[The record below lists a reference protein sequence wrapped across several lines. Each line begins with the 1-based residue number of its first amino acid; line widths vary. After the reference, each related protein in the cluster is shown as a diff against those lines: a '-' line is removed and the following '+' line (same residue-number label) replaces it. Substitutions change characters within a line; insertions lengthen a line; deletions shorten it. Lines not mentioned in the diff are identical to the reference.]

1 MEIIA
6 YTDRLSA
13 RPGEEIRFY
22 VSTTSAAYDVAIV
35 RHNHFFDTPNP
46 ARDTVIPSSLNPKY
60 EGRQQPVPI
69 GSYTLIEFAP
79 ALRLTTSFTIQTWIY
94 ATIPQRGHAQGIVS
108 KFESST
114 GDGYLLQIDAS
125 GHLAFQLGVGERS
138 ICLAGDAVVIAKR
151 WYSIGVRYDAATQL
165 LQLDWSMLKRLW
177 LPEETGGSSAKLTGV
192 PRDAASGSFLIG
204 AAELAPMSDGRLAPV
219 GAFNGKIER
228 CRIWDRALSNA
239 ELSQIWNWCDPST
252 VNGLV
257 ANWDPSIDIIS
268 TVIKD
273 CGPHGFD
280 GVIVNQPARAVTGAN
295 FDGSEVTFRLKP
307 EMYGAVAYHEDDLE
321 DAGWT
326 VDFVYEVP
334 ADLPSGLYAA
344 RMQAG
349 DSIEYIPFYIRPVL
363 HESGAA
369 VLFLAPTNTYLA
381 YANERLFKSAE
392 LDPEFLAKT
401 TDLKVKLTERERWLD
416 CHPELGSS
424 VYDTHPDGTGI
435 CYSSR
440 LRPIVTMR
448 PQFKLFINGCPRHF
462 SADLFLIEW
471 LEQNAF
477 KYDVAIDEDVHREGV
492 EALKNYKVVITGS
505 HPEYWTSQMLRAL
518 TEYLAGGGRLMYL
531 GGNGFYW
538 VTAIAEGRPHL
549 IEVRRGINGTR
560 TSTSE
565 PGETGLSF
573 TGEQGGLW
581 RYRGLA
587 PNQLVGIGFASEGW
601 GGAEGYDQL
610 PGSRDPR
617 AAWVFEGIGSGDVI
631 GDFGLIMGGAAG
643 DEIDRF
649 DLANGSPSE
658 VIRLATSQGRHTNY
672 YQIVIEDLTMV
683 LPGHGGQEDLRVRSD
698 ITLLEAPNG
707 GAVFS
712 VGSINWSGSLLTNA
726 GDNNVSLLTR
736 NVLRRFSQK

>member
-1 MEIIA
+1 MQIIA

-13 RPGEEIRFY
+13 RPGEQIQFY
-22 VSTTSAAYDVAIV
+22 VSTASSSYDVAII
-35 RHNHFFDTPNP
+35 RYDHFFDTPEP
-46 ARDTVIPSSLNPKY
+46 ARDMVIPSPVNTKH
-60 EGRQQPVPI
+60 EGRNQPIAI
-69 GSYTLIEFAP
+69 GSYTLVEVAP

-94 ATIPQRGHAQGIVS
+94 ASIPKRGHAQGIVS
-108 KFESST
+108 KFDSSS
-114 GDGYLLQIDAS
+114 GHGYSLQIDAS
-125 GHLAFQLGVGERS
+125 GHIAFQFGAGEKS
-138 ICLAGDAVVIAKR
+138 VCLVGDAVVLANR
-151 WYSIGVRYDAATQL
+151 WYSIGVRYDSATQL
-165 LQLDWSMLKRLW
+165 LQLDWAMLKRLW
-177 LPEETGGSSAKLTGV
+177 LPEEVGGSSATVTGA
-192 PRDAASGSFLIG
+192 PRDAVRNSFLIG
-204 AAELAPMSDGRLAPV
+204 AIQLSPMSDGRLAPI
-219 GAFNGKIER
+219 GAFNGKIDR
-228 CRIWDRALSNA
+228 CRIYGRALSNS
-239 ELSQIWNWCDPST
+239 ELKQVLNWCDPSK
-252 VNGLV
+252 VGGLV
-257 ANWDPSIDIIS
+257 ADWDPSMEIMG
-268 TVIKD
+268 TVLKD
-273 CGPHGFD
+273 RGPHGIH
-280 GVIVNQPARAVTGAN
+280 GSIVNQPTRAVTGAN

-321 DAGWT
+321 DAGWSA
-326 VDFVYEVP
+326 DFVYEVP
-334 ADLPSGLYAA
+334 ADMLSGLYAA

-349 DSIEYIPFYIRPVL
+349 ESVEYVPFYIRPAL
-363 HESGAA
+363 RESAA
-369 VLFLAPTNTYLA
+369 RVLFLAPTNTYLA

-392 LDPEFLAKT
+392 LEPDFLAKT
-401 TDLKVKLTERERWLD
+401 TDLKVKLTEREKWLD
-416 CHPELGSS
+416 AHPELGSS

-471 LEQNAF
+471 LERNAF
-477 KYDVAIDEDVHREGV
+477 NYDVAIDEDVHREGV
-492 EALKNYKVVITGS
+492 DAFKNYKVVVTGS

-518 TEYLAGGGRLMYL
+518 TEYLAEGGRLMYL

-565 PGETGLSF
+565 PGETCLSF

-581 RYRGLA
+581 RYRGLS
-587 PNQLVGIGFASEGW
+587 PNQLVGVGFASEGW

-610 PGSRDPR
+610 PGSSDPR
-617 AAWVFEGIGSGDVI
+617 AAWAFEGIGAEEVI
-631 GDFGLIMGGAAG
+631 GDFGFIMGGAAG

-649 DLANGSPSE
+649 DPANGSPPE
-658 VIRLATSQGRHTNY
+658 VIRLATSEGRHTNY

-683 LPGHGGQEDLRVRSD
+683 LPGHGGQEDSRVRSD

-712 VGSINWSGSLLTNA
+712 VGSINWSGSLLNNN
-726 GDNNVSLLTR
+726 GNNNVSRLTG

>member
-13 RPGEEIRFY
+13 RPGEQIRFY
-22 VSTTSAAYDVAIV
+22 VSTSCASYEAAII
-35 RHNHFFDTPNP
+35 RHDHFFDTPEL
-46 ARDTVIPSSLNPKY
+46 ARDTVISSPLNARY
-60 EGRQQPVPI
+60 AGRQQPIAI
-69 GSYTLIEFAP
+69 GSYTLVEVEP
-79 ALRLTTSFTIQTWIY
+79 ALRLTTSFTIQTWIC
-94 ATIPQRGHAQGIVS
+94 ASIPQRGHAQGIVS
-108 KFESST
+108 KFDSAT
-114 GDGYLLQIDAS
+114 GNGYLLQIDGD
-125 GHLAFQLGVGERS
+125 GHISFQFGVGGAS
-138 ICLAGDAVVIAKR
+138 ICLAGAPVVMANR
-151 WYSIGVRYDAATQL
+151 WYSIGVRYDSARQL
-165 LQLDWSMLKRLW
+165 LQLDWAMLKRLW
-177 LPEETGGSSAKLTGV
+177 LPEEVGGSQAAVTGV
-192 PRDAASGSFLIG
+192 PRDAAYSAFLIG
-204 AAELAPMSDGRLAPV
+204 ACQLLPLSDGRLAPI
-219 GAFNGKIER
+219 GAFNGKIDR
-228 CRIWDRALSNA
+228 CRIWDRALSDG
-239 ELSQIWNWCDPST
+239 ELRQIWNWGDPSK

-257 ANWDPSIDIIS
+257 ANWDPSIDIIG

-273 CGPHGFD
+273 LGPHGFH
-280 GVIVNQPARAVTGAN
+280 GSIVNQPSRAVTGAN
-295 FDGSEVTFRLKP
+295 FDGSEVAFRLKP
-307 EMYGAVAYHEDDLE
+307 EMYGAIAYHEDDLE
-321 DAGWT
+321 DAGWS

-344 RMQAG
+344 RLYAG
-349 DSIEYIPFYIRPVL
+349 ESVEYIPFYIRPASN
-363 HESGAA
+363 ESAA
-369 VLFLAPTNTYLA
+369 PVLFLAPTNTYLA
-381 YANERLFKSAE
+381 YANDRLFKSAA
-392 LDPEFLAKT
+392 LDPDFLAKT
-401 TDLKVKLTERERWLD
+401 TDLKVEMTEREKWLD
-416 CHPELGSS
+416 GHPELGSS
-424 VYDTHPDGTGI
+424 VYDRHPDGTGI
-435 CYSSR
+435 FYSSR

-471 LEQNAF
+471 LEQNEF
-477 KYDVAIDEDVHREGV
+477 NYDVAVDEDVHREGV
-492 EALKNYKVVITGS
+492 DALKNYKVVITGS
-505 HPEYWTSQMLRAL
+505 HPEYWTSQMLGAL

-565 PGETGLSF
+565 PAETNLSF

-587 PNQLVGIGFASEGW
+587 PNQLVGVGFASEGW
-601 GGAEGYDQL
+601 GGAEGYDRL
-610 PGSRDPR
+610 PASRDPR
-617 AAWVFEGIGSGDVI
+617 AAWVFEGIGSEDVI
-631 GDFGLIMGGAAG
+631 GDFGFIMGGAAG

-683 LPGHGGQEDLRVRSD
+683 LPGHGGQEDWRVRSD

-726 GDNNVSLLTR
+726 GDNNVSRITG
-736 NVLRRFSQK
+736 NVLRKFSQI

>member
-13 RPGEEIRFY
+13 RSGEQIQFY
-22 VSTTSAAYDVAIV
+22 VSTESSSYDVAII
-35 RHNHFFDTPNP
+35 RYDHFFDTPDP
-46 ARDTVIPSSLNPKY
+46 VRDMVIPSPVNAKHK
-60 EGRQQPVPI
+60 GRNQPIAI
-69 GSYTLIEFAP
+69 GSYTLVEVAP

-94 ATIPQRGHAQGIVS
+94 ASIPKRGHAQGIVS
-108 KFESST
+108 KFDSST
-114 GDGYLLQIDAS
+114 GNGYALQIDAS
-125 GHLAFQLGVGERS
+125 GHIAFQFGAGEKS
-138 ICLAGDAVVIAKR
+138 VCLAGDAVVLANR
-151 WYSIGVRYDAATQL
+151 WYSIGVRYDSATLL
-165 LQLDWSMLKRLW
+165 LQLDWAMLKRLW
-177 LPEETGGSSAKLTGV
+177 LPEEVGGSSATVTGA
-192 PRDAASGSFLIG
+192 PRDAINNSFLIG
-204 AAELAPMSDGRLAPV
+204 AIQLAPMSDGRLAPI
-219 GAFNGKIER
+219 GAFNGKIDR
-228 CRIWDRALSNA
+228 CRIWDRALSNS
-239 ELSQIWNWCDPST
+239 ELKQVLNWWDPSK
-252 VNGLV
+252 VGGLV
-257 ANWDPSIDIIS
+257 ADWDPSMEIMG
-268 TVIKD
+268 TVVKD
-273 CGPHGFD
+273 RGPHGIH
-280 GVIVNQPARAVTGAN
+280 GSIINQPTRGVTGAN

-307 EMYGAVAYHEDDLE
+307 EMYGAIAYHEDDLE
-321 DAGWT
+321 DAGWSA
-326 VDFVYEVP
+326 DFVYEVP
-334 ADLPSGLYAA
+334 AALPSGLYAA
-344 RMQAG
+344 RLHAG
-349 DSIEYIPFYIRPVL
+349 ESVEYVPFYIRPTSQ
-363 HESGAA
+363 EIAA
-369 VLFLAPTNTYLA
+369 PVLFLAPTNTYLA

-392 LDPEFLAKT
+392 LDPDFLAKT
-401 TDLKVKLTERERWLD
+401 TDLRVKLTEREKWLD
-416 CHPELGSS
+416 AHPELGSS

-471 LEQNAF
+471 LERNAF

-492 EALKNYKVVITGS
+492 VAFKNYQVVVTGS
-505 HPEYWTSQMLRAL
+505 HPEYWTSQMLRAM
-518 TEYLAGGGRLMYL
+518 TEYLAEGGRLMYL

-565 PGETGLSF
+565 PGETCLSF

-581 RYRGLA
+581 RYRGLS
-587 PNQLVGIGFASEGW
+587 PNQLVGVGFASEGW

-610 PGSRDPR
+610 PGSSDPR
-617 AAWVFEGIGSGDVI
+617 AAWAFEGIGAEEVI
-631 GDFGLIMGGAAG
+631 GNFGVIMGGAAG

-649 DLANGSPSE
+649 DPANGSPPE
-658 VIRLATSQGRHTNY
+658 VIRLATSEGRHTNY

-683 LPGHGGQEDLRVRSD
+683 LPGHGGQEDSRVRSD

-712 VGSINWSGSLLTNA
+712 VGSINWSGSLLNNN
-726 GDNNVSLLTR
+726 GDNNVSRLTG